1 MRMTMAYLNKK
12 PMNLNIRII
21 EKIIYKIENIKYE
34 FNILDFLHK
43 K

>member
-1 MRMTMAYLNKK
+1 
-12 PMNLNIRII
+12 MNLNIRII
-21 EKIIYKIENIKYE
+21 EKIIYKIENIKYK